1 MKKILFLTVRDP
13 FSGRFSGDVI
23 RSKKF
28 VEYFAKKN
36 NVQVLALGKNNSL
49 KNSKRLSVRL
59 FKNENFFIILFRCL
73 ISLLRSK
80 PLHLNFFYSSALKRY
95 LKLNIKSYDLIF
107 CQSIRSFQYLPEIKK
122 NIILD
127 VGDLYSKNYYQTYK
141 NLFFFNPLKFIY
153 YIESKLVKKY
163 EQLCFSKSNK
173 ILLFSKKEIQEI
185 KNVPKNKKIQINF
198 GIDKIKK
205 IYKFSKT
212 NYKIVFIGN
221 IKYAPNRQAC
231 IRFIKDIFPKIK
243 KLFPNIEFHILG
255 EIYLIDK
262 YFFMKKPGVHLKG
275 KIKNLE
281 PYLSNVICGLANL
294 NISTGVQTK
303 LLTYM
308 SYGIPSICSKKVYEN
323 FDKVKSNKINYYKND
338 EDLLNLIVKMT
349 KDSSFCNKISNR
361 SIKTVQNFKWQKV
374 LKTFDS
380 FI

>member
-205 IYKFSKT
+205 IYRDDDGHMTDEQREGIAKELGDCLWYFAQLATDLGVSLDVIARGDIAKLSSR
-212 NYKIVFIGN
+212 KERGVLGGSGD
-221 IKYAPNRQAC
+221 NR
-231 IRFIKDIFPKIK
+231 
-243 KLFPNIEFHILG
+243 
-255 EIYLIDK
+255 
-262 YFFMKKPGVHLKG
+262 
-275 KIKNLE
+275 
-281 PYLSNVICGLANL
+281 
-294 NISTGVQTK
+294 
-303 LLTYM
+303 
-308 SYGIPSICSKKVYEN
+308 
-323 FDKVKSNKINYYKND
+323 
-338 EDLLNLIVKMT
+338 
-349 KDSSFCNKISNR
+349 
-361 SIKTVQNFKWQKV
+361 
-374 LKTFDS
+374 
-380 FI
+380 

>member
-1 MKKILFLTVRDP
+1 VKKILFLTVRDP

-231 IRFIKDIFPKIK
+231 IKFIKDIFPKIK

>member
-231 IRFIKDIFPKIK
+231 IKFIKDIFPKIK